1 MEDIILAFVSAS
13 TRALKKELD
22 LVDGGWKAE
31 LNSQIL
37 VFIDLLSDNLT
48 SIGSAAAEL
57 RSRLSTYRTRLQAD
71 NRKSVPPAPTAPK
84 EEDSPA
90 LPASES
96 ILSTK
101 VVAELFHLDNATLT
115 ERLQAI
121 RQICTVDAA
130 LDDLKVSMHK
140 HSLCL
145 GQRVLTAR
153 SSCSVSAPIAPR
165 LMARRTL
172 WMMPS
177 GQPTAARRSQHC
189 QT

>member
-37 VFIDLLSDNLT
+37 DFLDLLSDNLT
-48 SIGSAAAEL
+48 SIGSAAVEL

-71 NRKSVPPAPTAPK
+71 NRKSIPPAPTAPK
-84 EEDSPA
+84 EDDIPA
-90 LPASES
+90 LPASDS
-96 ILSTK
+96 ILSAN
-101 VVAELFHLDNATLT
+101 VIAELFHLDDTALT

-130 LDDLKVSMHK
+130 LEDLKVRTHAYRL
-140 HSLCL
+140 SLGIC
-145 GQRVLTAR
+145 
-153 SSCSVSAPIAPR
+153 
-165 LMARRTL
+165 
-172 WMMPS
+172 
-177 GQPTAARRSQHC
+177 
-189 QT
+189 